1 MINRAVSDVS
11 LMCQMAQCGSK
22 TTFLRG
28 GGVFTRTFSLWF
40 SASAPY
46 SMPDNLALSLAFTR
60 VSGLDFSFGIAQT
73 E

>member
-11 LMCQMAQCGSK
+11 NGTVRFQNNIFEG
-22 TTFLRG
+22 G

-40 SASAPY
+40 STSAPY

-60 VSGLDFSFGIAQT
+60 VSGLDFSFGVAQT